1 MDQGV
6 ELLCGRLVGGLWR
19 GRRILPEAYLDEML
33 APCPIKP
40 DYGFL
45 WWLNTGGTQYPSAP
59 VTSVYA
65 VGAGGNLIWV
75 DRDLGLTVV
84 ARWLDDAAA
93 DGFMARVL
101 AALS

>member
-1 MDQGV
+1 MPAATTQPTIASSS
-6 ELLCGRLVGGLWR
+6 RT
-19 GRRILPEAYLDEML
+19 
-33 APCPIKP
+33 APRKKA
-40 DYGFL
+40 
-45 WWLNTGGTQYPSAP
+45 SAP

-93 DGFMARVL
+93 DGFMARIL
-101 AALS
+101 AALD